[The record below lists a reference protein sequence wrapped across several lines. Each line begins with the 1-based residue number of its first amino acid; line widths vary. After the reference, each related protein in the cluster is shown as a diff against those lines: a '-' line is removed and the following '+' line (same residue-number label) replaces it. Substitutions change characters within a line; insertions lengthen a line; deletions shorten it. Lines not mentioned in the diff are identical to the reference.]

1 MDLRWSI
8 DDCPHKAKLIYI
20 SENDGQIYCDAHANI
35 NEHTTKPLKFKS
47 ELSDCKSS
55 LYELEKKL
63 IFVQMQMAFIRNEN
77 SKFAAESPAGK

>member
-1 MDLRWSI
+1 M
-8 DDCPHKAKLIYI
+8 
-20 SENDGQIYCDAHANI
+20 SENDGEIYCDAHANV

-63 IFVQMQMAFIRNEN
+63 IFVQIQMAFIRNEN
-77 SKFAAESPAGK
+77 SKIAEDSIAGK